1 MPKKADKRKGRR
13 TRNIGQGNSAPTTS
27 QQSNGSNKRSPT
39 PRGRTTRNSQRG
51 RKPPRPAPPKRTN
64 GRGRKLKKDSTHST
78 EQPIFF
84 TSESGKQ
91 YKPGGESYITP
102 PSSFWWCYSCVF
114 TSLFTFFTVIFFLLF
129 MSSDFAYVDSQ
140 QPDLP
145 YHICRILSFKMV
157 RMRKRV

>member
-114 TSLFTFFTVIFFLLF
+114 TSLFTFFTVIFLLF

>member
-114 TSLFTFFTVIFFLLF
+114 TSLFTFFTVIFHVLRFCL
-129 MSSDFAYVDSQ
+129 
-140 QPDLP
+140 
-145 YHICRILSFKMV
+145 CRQSAT
-157 RMRKRV
+157 